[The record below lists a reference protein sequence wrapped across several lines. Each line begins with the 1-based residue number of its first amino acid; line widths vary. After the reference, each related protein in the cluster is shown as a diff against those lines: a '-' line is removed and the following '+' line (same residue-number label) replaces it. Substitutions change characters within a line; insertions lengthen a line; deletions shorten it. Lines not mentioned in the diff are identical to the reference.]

1 MIGFVEAIRNGIEQ
15 YVNPRGRASR
25 AEFWWWWLATGVVSA
40 LTEGSAIYTLIVLG
54 LFLPT
59 VMVLIRRLHDTDR
72 SGWWALIAFIPV
84 LGLIALLVLLALPGD
99 KVSNRFGPPRMPSAS
114 GGASRGTGGFGG
126 FGGSSG
132 FRGGDPGPRGGAS
145 GGGASGTESPGGW
158 PHGGDT
164 PPRSSGWD
172 DLPPPPPSGR

>member
-1 MIGFVEAIRNGIEQ
+1 MIGFVEAIRNGFEQ

-25 AEFWWWWLATGVVSA
+25 AEFWWWWLTTGLVST
-40 LTEGSAIYTLIVLG
+40 LTEGSALNTLVVLG

-72 SGWWALIAFIPV
+72 SGWWALIAFVPV
-84 LGLIALLVLLALPGD
+84 IGLIALLVLLALPGD
-99 KVSNRFGPPRMPSAS
+99 KVSNRFGPPRMPSALS
-114 GGASRGTGGFGG
+114 GRAGRGTTGGFGG
-126 FGGSSG
+126 FS
-132 FRGGDPGPRGGAS
+132 GGDPGPRGGTS
-145 GGGASGTESPGGW
+145 GGSSTPDIPSPGGW

-172 DLPPPPPSGR
+172 DLPPPPPSSR

>member
-1 MIGFVEAIRNGIEQ
+1 MIGFVEAIRNGFEQ
-15 YVNPRGRASR
+15 YVSARGRASR

-40 LTEGSAIYTLIVLG
+40 LTEGSALNTLIVLG

-59 VMVLIRRLHDTDR
+59 VMVLIRRLHDTGR
-72 SGWWALIAFIPV
+72 SGWWALIAFVPV
-84 LGLIALLVLLALPGD
+84 FGLIALLVLLALPGD

-114 GGASRGTGGFGG
+114 GAGPGRGMGGGFGG
-126 FGGSSG
+126 FS
-132 FRGGDPGPRGGAS
+132 GGDPGPRGGTS
-145 GGGASGTESPGGW
+145 GGGTSRDPDAPSPGGW

-172 DLPPPPPSGR
+172 DLPPPPPSNR